1 MTRKN
6 DKYASHAKRRI
17 RSNGENFTLSPYA
30 PNKESVNIRDMAKR
44 IEELR
49 ASNDP
54 DDKELLE
61 ILIKSYSNKHID
73 KVERS
78 ILKRKGFI

>member
-6 DKYASHAKRRI
+6 DKYALHAKRRI
-17 RSNGENFTLSPYA
+17 RSNGENFTVSPYA
-30 PNKESVNIRDMAKR
+30 PNKESVNIRDIAKR

-73 KVERS
+73 KVEQS

>member
-6 DKYASHAKRRI
+6 DKYALHAKRRI
-17 RSNGENFTLSPYA
+17 RSNGENFTVSPYA
-30 PNKESVNIRDMAKR
+30 PDKESVNIRDMAKR

-61 ILIKSYSNKHID
+61 ILIKSQSNKHIN
-73 KVERS
+73 KVEQS

>member
-6 DKYASHAKRRI
+6 DKYSLHAKRRI

-30 PNKESVNIRDMAKR
+30 PNKESVNIRDMAKS
-44 IEELR
+44 IEKLR

>member
-6 DKYASHAKRRI
+6 DKYALNAKRRI
-17 RSNGENFTLSPYA
+17 RSNGEFFTVSPYA
-30 PNKESVNIRDMAKR
+30 PNKESVHIRDMAKS
-44 IEELR
+44 IERLR

-54 DDKELLE
+54 EDKELLE
-61 ILIKSYSNKHID
+61 ILIKSKSNKHIN
-73 KVERS
+73 KVEQS

>member
-1 MTRKN
+1 MTKKN
-6 DKYASHAKRRI
+6 DKYALHAKRRI
-17 RSNGENFTLSPYA
+17 RSYVENFTVSPYA
-30 PNKESVNIRDMAKR
+30 PDKESVNIRDMAKR

-49 ASNDP
+49 ESNDP

-78 ILKRKGFI
+78 ILKRKCFI

>member
-6 DKYASHAKRRI
+6 DKYALHAKRRI
-17 RSNGENFTLSPYA
+17 RSNGENFTVSPYA

-54 DDKELLE
+54 DGKELLE

>member
-6 DKYASHAKRRI
+6 DKYALHAKRRI
-17 RSNGENFTLSPYA
+17 RSNGENFTVSPYA
-30 PNKESVNIRDMAKR
+30 PNKESVNIRDMAKS
-44 IEELR
+44 IEKLR

-61 ILIKSYSNKHID
+61 ILIKSQSNKHIN
-73 KVERS
+73 KVEQS

>member
-1 MTRKN
+1 MTRKK
-6 DKYASHAKRRI
+6 DKYALHAKRRI
-17 RSNGENFTLSPYA
+17 RSNGENFTVSPYA

-49 ASNDP
+49 ESNDP

>member
-6 DKYASHAKRRI
+6 DKYALHAKRRI
-17 RSNGENFTLSPYA
+17 KSNGENFTVSPYA

-73 KVERS
+73 KVEQS

>member
-6 DKYASHAKRRI
+6 DKYALQAKRRI
-17 RSNGENFTLSPYA
+17 RSNGENFTVSPYA

-73 KVERS
+73 KVEQS

>member
-6 DKYASHAKRRI
+6 DKYALHAKRRI
-17 RSNGENFTLSPYA
+17 RSNGENFTVSPYA

-61 ILIKSYSNKHID
+61 ILIKSQSNKHIN
-73 KVERS
+73 KVEQS

>member
-6 DKYASHAKRRI
+6 DNYALHAKRRI
-17 RSNGENFTLSPYA
+17 RSNGENFTVSPYA

-73 KVERS
+73 KVEQS

>member
-6 DKYASHAKRRI
+6 DKYALHAKRRI
-17 RSNGENFTLSPYA
+17 RSNGQDFTVSPYA

>member
-6 DKYASHAKRRI
+6 DKYALHAKRRI
-17 RSNGENFTLSPYA
+17 RSNGQNFTVTPYLD
-30 PNKESVNIRDMAKR
+30 KESENIRFMVKR

-49 ASNDP
+49 ESNDP

-61 ILIKSYSNKHID
+61 ILIKSYSNKHIN

>member
-6 DKYASHAKRRI
+6 DKYALHAKRRI
-17 RSNGENFTLSPYA
+17 RSNGENFTVSPYS

-44 IEELR
+44 IEEIR
-49 ASNDP
+49 ASIDP

-61 ILIKSYSNKHID
+61 ILIKSYSNKHIN

>member
-6 DKYASHAKRRI
+6 DKYALNAKRRI
-17 RSNGENFTLSPYA
+17 RSNGENFTVSPYA
-30 PNKESVNIRDMAKR
+30 PNKESVYIRDMAKS
-44 IEELR
+44 IERLR

-54 DDKELLE
+54 EDKELLE
-61 ILIKSYSNKHID
+61 ILIKSKSNKHIN
-73 KVERS
+73 KVEQS

>member
-6 DKYASHAKRRI
+6 DKYALHAKRRI
-17 RSNGENFTLSPYA
+17 RSNGENFTVSPYA

-73 KVERS
+73 KVEQS

>member
-6 DKYASHAKRRI
+6 DKYALHAKGRI
-17 RSNGENFTLSPYA
+17 RSNGENFTVSPYA

-73 KVERS
+73 KVEQS

>member
-6 DKYASHAKRRI
+6 DKYALNAKRRI
-17 RSNGENFTLSPYA
+17 RSNGENFTVSPYA
-30 PNKESVNIRDMAKR
+30 PNKESVNIRNMAKR

-54 DDKELLE
+54 DYKELLE

>member
-6 DKYASHAKRRI
+6 DKYALHAKRRI
-17 RSNGENFTLSPYA
+17 RSNGENFTVSPYA
-30 PNKESVNIRDMAKR
+30 PNKESVNIRGMAKR

-73 KVERS
+73 KVEQS

>member
-1 MTRKN
+1 MTRKR
-6 DKYASHAKRRI
+6 DKYVLHAKRRI
-17 RSNGENFTLSPYA
+17 RSNGENFTVSPYA
-30 PNKESVNIRDMAKR
+30 PNKESVYIRNITKS
-44 IEELR
+44 IEKLR

-61 ILIKSYSNKHID
+61 ILIKSQSNKHIN
-73 KVERS
+73 KVEQS

>member
-6 DKYASHAKRRI
+6 DKYALHAKRRI
-17 RSNGENFTLSPYA
+17 RLNGENFTVTPYLD
-30 PNKESVNIRDMAKR
+30 KESINIRRIVKR
-44 IEELR
+44 MEELR
-49 ASNDP
+49 VSNDP

-61 ILIKSYSNKHID
+61 ILIKSYGDKYIS
-73 KVERS
+73 KVEQS